1 MKKLFAAWTLAAV
14 LFAPSMASIATDAFT
29 DTNGTNLNAHTM
41 TSGGLTWDEVGSCL
55 FDIQS
60 NKAAHD
66 ASSVTGNC
74 MATIDASDASVANS
88 VDIAVPNATD
98 YAVGI
103 VTRFS
108 DASNYWFARVV
119 RSGGG
124 TPQTEIYDI
133 TAGAYDTSCDTDN
146 TSAISGTTITLGV
159 TTNGD
164 TINLY
169 IGGVLASTCTT
180 ASFNNTA
187 TKHGIMHYTDGTY
200 VNTSTWD
207 NWSTDSDPGSI
218 GGGGGG
224 ATINP
229 AILNN
234 PVRGGGLLGLAKGV
248 LRVQ

>member
-29 DTNGTNLNAHTM
+29 DTDGVNLGSHTM
-41 TSGGLTWDEVGSCL
+41 TTGGLSWVEAGTCL
-55 FDIQS
+55 FHVQS
-60 NKAAHD
+60 NKAAWE
-66 ASSVTGNC
+66 AQTGDC
-74 MATIDASDASVANS
+74 MATVDSSDASVA
-88 VDIAVPNATD
+88 VEADIAVPNTTD
-98 YAVGI
+98 YAYGFV
-103 VTRFS
+103 VRFS
-108 DASNYWFARVV
+108 DASNYWVV
-119 RSGGG
+119 RVNRAGGG

-133 TAGAYDTSCDTDN
+133 TAGAYDSSCDTDN
-146 TSAISGTTITLGV
+146 TGAITGTTITLGAS
-159 TTNGD
+159 TNSD

-169 IGGVLASTCTT
+169 LGGSLASTCTT

-187 TKHGIMHYTDGTY
+187 TKHGIWLYSDGTY
-200 VNTSTWD
+200 SNTGTWD
-207 NWSTDSDPGSI
+207 DFSIDSDPGSI

-234 PVRGGGLLGLAKGV
+234 PVRGGGLLGLVKGV